1 MVLLQHRLNVKL
13 SQRQILTP
21 GLVQMVSVLALNK
34 LELKDMITAEMV
46 ENPVLEELEDAVP
59 MLDDVGRQE
68 EERDRIAAKAT
79 TEENPITATETKD
92 PFEEIDFGS
101 FFQEY
106 LDPGYRSS
114 GEMEEIEKPS
124 FENFL
129 SKPGNLTDH
138 LLWQLGAISLR
149 PPVHEAAEI
158 IIGNLNEDG
167 YLIASDEE
175 ILGIV
180 PVAAPEAD
188 AETQAKI
195 VGEAEAL
202 GIAAVVPDPASLES
216 APDSASLDPAS
227 DNLASD
233 DTATVDSAPES
244 DFSSLDPTA
253 GSAHLSASGLSDYRT
268 PSSDLTSL
276 DQPPVKSLGE
286 GWTVEALQE
295 EAAQRSAYTSA
306 QSALRNA
313 PAPAPA
319 RNDAA
324 YGKSTTAASE
334 PSASASPNPPSAN
347 NGAASGHAATAARMQ
362 VSFTLPDLHEAL
374 EVVRQLDPPGIACR
388 DLRECLLRQLRY
400 HMQQLQQG
408 RDRNGAT
415 PNAANGSA
423 TANGAATSSG
433 GASANGTANTN
444 GAAPTDSTEQVLNDA
459 IAVVDQ
465 HLHAVTLKQFKE
477 IAKAIGRSVEAV
489 QVALDYVRTLDPR
502 PGLQYNKTPARLI
515 EPDVAFVKHG
525 DEWLIIMNDEDMPQL
540 RLNPAYK
547 RLLTR
552 EGNDKDTRN
561 YVKDRYKSAIQL
573 IKNIEQRKQTITKV
587 CYSIVARQ
595 QDFLERGIDQLKP
608 MMIKEVAEEIGVHPS
623 TVSRAVANKYVH
635 TPQGVFELRYFFS
648 ESVQGPEGGG
658 TSLLILKRR
667 VKKLIEDEDPSRP
680 LTDEQITRILQSQ
693 GIDVT
698 RRTVAKY
705 REDMKIPSTHQR
717 RVKK

>member
-1 MVLLQHRLNVKL
+1 MVFLQHKLNVKL

-34 LELKDMITAEMV
+34 LELKDMINAEMV

-59 MLDDVGRQE
+59 LLDDVGRQE
-68 EERDRIAAKAT
+68 EERDRMASKAT
-79 TEENPITATETKD
+79 SEEAPAVADEKKD

-129 SKPGNLTDH
+129 SKPGNLSDH
-138 LLWQLGAISLR
+138 LLWQLGAISVR
-149 PPVHEAAEI
+149 PPVQEAAQL
-158 IIGNLNEDG
+158 IIGNLNEEG

-175 ILGIV
+175 LLGIA
-180 PVAAPEAD
+180 PVATPEAD
-188 AETQAKI
+188 VEVAAKI

-202 GIAAVVPDPASLES
+202 GIAGGEASDLDASVLAPSENLDFAADDDILSELAAES
-216 APDSASLDPAS
+216 AAIESFGGPEVT
-227 DNLASD
+227 D
-233 DTATVDSAPES
+233 DVANEIAAEVAPEVHPVPAIEVQGA
-244 DFSSLDPTA
+244 DAPLAAA
-253 GSAHLSASGLSDYRT
+253 GSSVAGART
-268 PSSDLTSL
+268 
-276 DQPPVKSLGE
+276 
-286 GWTVEALQE
+286 
-295 EAAQRSAYTSA
+295 AAAT
-306 QSALRNA
+306 
-313 PAPAPA
+313 APA
-319 RNDAA
+319 RIV
-324 YGKSTTAASE
+324 S
-334 PSASASPNPPSAN
+334 
-347 NGAASGHAATAARMQ
+347 
-362 VSFTLPDLHEAL
+362 VSFTRADLHEAL
-374 EVVRQLDPPGIACR
+374 EVVRQFDPQGIACR
-388 DLRECLLRQLRY
+388 DLRDCLLYQLRY
-400 HMQQLQQG
+400 HLEQLRLHPNG
-408 RDRNGAT
+408 NALTEPVVRDA
-415 PNAANGSA
+415 
-423 TANGAATSSG
+423 
-433 GASANGTANTN
+433 
-444 GAAPTDSTEQVLNDA
+444 V
-459 IAVVDQ
+459 AVVDQ
-465 HLHAVTLKQFKE
+465 HLRAVTLKQFKE
-477 IAKAIGRSVEAV
+477 IARAIGRPVEAV
-489 QVALDYVRTLDPR
+489 QAALDYVRTLDPR
-502 PGLQYNKTPARLI
+502 PGLRYNKVPARLI

-525 DEWLIIMNDEDMPQL
+525 DEWLVIMNDEDMPQL

-552 EGNDKDTRN
+552 DGNDRDTRN

-587 CYSIVARQ
+587 CYSIVTRQ

-635 TPQGVFELRYFFS
+635 TQQGVFELRYFFS

-667 VKKLIEDEDPSRP
+667 VKKLIEEEDPSRP

-693 GIDVT
+693 GIQVT

>member
-1 MVLLQHRLNVKL
+1 
-13 SQRQILTP
+13 
-21 GLVQMVSVLALNK
+21 MVSVLALNK
-34 LELKDMITAEMV
+34 LELKDMINAEMV

-68 EERDRIAAKAT
+68 EERDRLAAKAT
-79 TEENPITATETKD
+79 TPEEGPPTIADEKKD

-101 FFQEY
+101 FFQDY

-129 SKPGNLTDH
+129 SKPGNLSDH
-138 LLWQLGAISLR
+138 LLWQLGAISVR
-149 PPVHEAAEI
+149 PPVHQAAEL
-158 IIGNLNEDG
+158 IIGNLNEEG

-175 ILGIV
+175 LLGIA
-180 PVAAPEAD
+180 PVAAPEIDVEVA
-188 AETQAKI
+188 AKI

-202 GIAAVVPDPASLES
+202 GIAVGEVPLETSDLETYDLDASVLAPDHLAAKNADPLPLPAEDAGAESLVEPDFVLPEVEPVVPSGIAAEVQTDEALLPA
-216 APDSASLDPAS
+216 ASHGADATGT
-227 DNLASD
+227 
-233 DTATVDSAPES
+233 TATG
-244 DFSSLDPTA
+244 TA
-253 GSAHLSASGLSDYRT
+253 T
-268 PSSDLTSL
+268 
-276 DQPPVKSLGE
+276 
-286 GWTVEALQE
+286 
-295 EAAQRSAYTSA
+295 
-306 QSALRNA
+306 
-313 PAPAPA
+313 APA
-319 RNDAA
+319 RYAPV
-324 YGKSTTAASE
+324 T
-334 PSASASPNPPSAN
+334 
-347 NGAASGHAATAARMQ
+347 
-362 VSFTLPDLHEAL
+362 FTVADLHEAL
-374 EVVRQLDPPGIACR
+374 EVVRQFDPPGIACR
-388 DLRECLLRQLRY
+388 DLRECLLYQLRY
-400 HMQQLQQG
+400 HLEQLQLH
-408 RDRNGAT
+408 RNG
-415 PNAANGSA
+415 S
-423 TANGAATSSG
+423 
-433 GASANGTANTN
+433 
-444 GAAPTDSTEQVLNDA
+444 DLTEQVVKDA

-465 HLHAVTLKQFKE
+465 HLKAVTLKQFKE
-477 IAKAIGRSVEAV
+477 IGRAIGRPVEAV
-489 QVALDYVRTLDPR
+489 QTALEYVRTLDPR
-502 PGLQYNKTPARLI
+502 PGLRYNKGPARLI

-525 DEWLIIMNDEDMPQL
+525 DEWLVIMNDEDMPQL

-552 EGNDKDTRN
+552 DGNDRDTRN

-635 TPQGVFELRYFFS
+635 TQQGVFELRYFFS

-667 VKKLIEDEDPSRP
+667 VKKLIEEEDASRP

-693 GIDVT
+693 GIQVT